1 MLDATVFVDHQIHH
15 PRGIFPM
22 QVKPLGDRVL
32 VKLVEEQER
41 TQSGI
46 YIPDTA
52 KDKPQTG
59 LIVAVGDGE
68 DIKVKEGQR
77 VLFAKFAGT
86 EIKIANE
93 EHLILSTDDILAVV
107 ED

>member
-1 MLDATVFVDHQIHH
+1 
-15 PRGIFPM
+15 M
-22 QVKPLGDRVL
+22 QVQPLGDRVL
-32 VKLVEEQER
+32 VQMVEEQQR

-59 LIVAVGDGE
+59 LVVAVGDGE
-68 DIKVKEGQR
+68 DVKVKTGQR

-86 EIKIANE
+86 EVKIDNV
-93 EHLILSTDDILAVV
+93 EHLILSADDILAVV
-107 ED
+107 E

>member
-1 MLDATVFVDHQIHH
+1 
-15 PRGIFPM
+15 M
-22 QVKPLGDRVL
+22 QVQPLGDRVL
-32 VKLVEEQER
+32 IKLISEQER

-59 LIVAVGDGE
+59 LVIAVGESE
-68 DIKVKEGQR
+68 DVKVKNGQK

-86 EIKIANE
+86 EIKIGNE
-93 EHLILSTDDILAVV
+93 EHLILSSDDILAVV

>member
-1 MLDATVFVDHQIHH
+1 
-15 PRGIFPM
+15 M
-22 QVKPLGDRVL
+22 QVRPLGDRVL
-32 VKLVEEQER
+32 VKLVQEQER

-59 LIVAVGDGE
+59 LVVAVGDSE
-68 DIKVKEGQR
+68 DIKVKEGQK

-86 EIKIANE
+86 
-93 EHLILSTDDILAVV
+93 
-107 ED
+107 

>member
-1 MLDATVFVDHQIHH
+1 
-15 PRGIFPM
+15 M
-22 QVKPLGDRVL
+22 QVQPLGDRVL
-32 VKLVEEQER
+32 VKLVSEQER

-59 LIVAVGDGE
+59 LVVAVGESE
-68 DIKVKEGQR
+68 DVKVKNGQK

-86 EIKIANE
+86 EIKIGND
-93 EHLILSTDDILAVV
+93 EHLILSSDDILAVV
-107 ED
+107 QD

>member
-1 MLDATVFVDHQIHH
+1 
-15 PRGIFPM
+15 M
-22 QVKPLGDRVL
+22 QVKPLGDRIL
-32 VKLVEEQER
+32 VKLIEEHER
-41 TQSGI
+41 TQGGI

-59 LIVAVGDGE
+59 EVVAVGDGE
-68 DIKVKEGQR
+68 EVKVKVGQK

-86 EIKIANE
+86 EVKLGSE
-93 EHLILSTDDILAVV
+93 DHLLLSMDDVLAVV

>member
-1 MLDATVFVDHQIHH
+1 
-15 PRGIFPM
+15 M
-22 QVKPLGDRVL
+22 QVKPIGDRVL
-32 VKLVEEQER
+32 VKLVAENER

-68 DIKVKEGQR
+68 DVKVKEGQK

-86 EIKIANE
+86 EIKIGNE
-93 EHLILSTDDILAVV
+93 DHLILSTDDILAVV

>member
-1 MLDATVFVDHQIHH
+1 
-15 PRGIFPM
+15 M
-22 QVKPLGDRVL
+22 QVRPLGDRVL
-32 VKLVEEQER
+32 VKLIEEQER

-59 LIVAVGDGE
+59 LVVAVGDGE
-68 DIKVKEGQR
+68 EIKVKEGQR

-86 EIKIANE
+86 EIKLDNV
-93 EHLILSTDDILAVV
+93 EHLILSMDDILAVV
-107 ED
+107 E

>member
-1 MLDATVFVDHQIHH
+1 
-15 PRGIFPM
+15 M
-22 QVKPLGDRVL
+22 QVQPLGDRVL

-59 LIVAVGDGE
+59 EVVAVGDGE
-68 DIKVKEGQR
+68 DVKVKVGQR

-86 EIKIANE
+86 EIKIGNV
-93 EHLILSTDDILAVV
+93 EHLILSADDVLAVV
-107 ED
+107 SE

>member
-1 MLDATVFVDHQIHH
+1 M
-15 PRGIFPM
+15 
-22 QVKPLGDRVL
+22 
-32 VKLVEEQER
+32 VKLVEEEQR
-41 TQSGI
+41 TQGGI

-59 LIVAVGDGE
+59 IVVAVGDGE
-68 DIKVKEGQR
+68 EVKVKEGQK

-86 EIKIANE
+86 EIKIDNQ

-107 ED
+107 EG

>member
-1 MLDATVFVDHQIHH
+1 MT
-15 PRGIFPM
+15 
-22 QVKPLGDRVL
+22 VKPLGDRIL
-32 VKLVEEQER
+32 VKLVEQTER
-41 TQSGI
+41 SQGGI

-59 LIVAVGDGE
+59 EVTAVGEGE
-68 DIKVKEGQR
+68 EVKVSVGQK

-86 EIKIANE
+86 EVKIGTE
-93 EHLILSTDDILAVV
+93 EHLLLAMEDVLAVV

>member
-1 MLDATVFVDHQIHH
+1 
-15 PRGIFPM
+15 M
-22 QVKPLGDRVL
+22 QVRPLGDRVL
-32 VKLVEEQER
+32 IKLVEEQER

-59 LIVAVGDGE
+59 LVIAVGDGE
-68 DIKVKEGQR
+68 DVKVKNGDK

-86 EIKIANE
+86 EIKIGNE
-93 EHLILSTDDILAVV
+93 EHLILSSDDILAVV
-107 ED
+107 EG

>member
-1 MLDATVFVDHQIHH
+1 
-15 PRGIFPM
+15 M
-22 QVKPLGDRVL
+22 QVQPLGDRVL
-32 VKLVEEQER
+32 IKLVSEQER

-59 LIVAVGDGE
+59 LVVAVGDSE
-68 DIKVKEGQR
+68 DVKVKSGQK

-86 EIKIANE
+86 EIKIGNE
-93 EHLILSTDDILAVV
+93 EHLILSSDDILAVV
-107 ED
+107 QD

>member
-1 MLDATVFVDHQIHH
+1 MPLN
-15 PRGIFPM
+15 RGPSQEVGDIRM
-22 QVKPLGDRVL
+22 QVQPLGDRVL
-32 VKLVEEQER
+32 VQLVEEQQR

-59 LIVAVGDGE
+59 LVVAVGDGE
-68 DIKVKEGQR
+68 EVKVKNGQR

-86 EIKIANE
+86 EIKIDNV
-93 EHLILSTDDILAVV
+93 EHLILSAEDILAVV
-107 ED
+107 E

>member
-1 MLDATVFVDHQIHH
+1 
-15 PRGIFPM
+15 M
-22 QVKPLGDRVL
+22 QVRPLGDRVL

-59 LIVAVGDGE
+59 LVVAVGDGE

-86 EIKIANE
+86 EIKLDNE
-93 EHLILSTDDILAVV
+93 EHLILSVDDILAIV
-107 ED
+107 E

>member
-1 MLDATVFVDHQIHH
+1 
-15 PRGIFPM
+15 M

-59 LIVAVGDGE
+59 LIVL
-68 DIKVKEGQR
+68 
-77 VLFAKFAGT
+77 LFAKFAGT
-86 EIKIANE
+86 EIKIGNE
-93 EHLILSTDDILAVV
+93 DHLILATDDILAVV
-107 ED
+107 EN

>member
-1 MLDATVFVDHQIHH
+1 MT
-15 PRGIFPM
+15 
-22 QVKPLGDRVL
+22 VKPLGDRIL
-32 VKLVEEQER
+32 VKLVEQHER
-41 TQSGI
+41 SQGGI

-59 LIVAVGDGE
+59 EVIAVGDGE
-68 DIKVKEGQR
+68 EVKVSVGQK

-86 EIKIANE
+86 EIKIGTE
-93 EHLILSTDDILAVV
+93 EHLLLSMEDVLAIV

>member
-1 MLDATVFVDHQIHH
+1 
-15 PRGIFPM
+15 M
-22 QVKPLGDRVL
+22 QVQPLGDRVL
-32 VKLVEEQER
+32 VKLVSEQER

-59 LIVAVGDGE
+59 LVVAVGEGE
-68 DIKVKEGQR
+68 DVKVKNGQK

-86 EIKIANE
+86 EIKIGND
-93 EHLILSTDDILAVV
+93 EHLILSSDDILAVV
-107 ED
+107 QD

>member
-1 MLDATVFVDHQIHH
+1 
-15 PRGIFPM
+15 M
-22 QVKPLGDRVL
+22 QVRPLGDRVL
-32 VKLVEEQER
+32 IQMVEEQQR

-59 LIVAVGDGE
+59 LVVAVGDGE
-68 DIKVKEGQR
+68 EVKVKEGQR

-86 EIKIANE
+86 EIKIDNV
-93 EHLILSTDDILAVV
+93 EHLILSAEDILAVV
-107 ED
+107 E

>member
-1 MLDATVFVDHQIHH
+1 
-15 PRGIFPM
+15 M
-22 QVKPLGDRVL
+22 QVQPLGDRVL
-32 VKLVEEQER
+32 VKLVSEQER

-59 LIVAVGDGE
+59 LVVAVGEGE
-68 DIKVKEGQR
+68 DVKVKNGQK

-86 EIKIANE
+86 EIKIGND
-93 EHLILSTDDILAVV
+93 EHLILSSDDILAIVQ
-107 ED
+107 D

>member
-1 MLDATVFVDHQIHH
+1 
-15 PRGIFPM
+15 M
-22 QVKPLGDRVL
+22 QVQPLGDRVL
-32 VKLVEEQER
+32 VKLVEEQQR

-59 LIVAVGDGE
+59 LVVAVGDGE

-86 EIKIANE
+86 EIKIDNVD
-93 EHLILSTDDILAVV
+93 HLILSAEDILAVV
-107 ED
+107 E

>member
-1 MLDATVFVDHQIHH
+1 MEV
-15 PRGIFPM
+15 R
-22 QVKPLGDRVL
+22 PLGDRVL
-32 VKLVEEQER
+32 VKMVEEQQR

-59 LIVAVGDGE
+59 LVVAVGDGE
-68 DIKVKEGQR
+68 DVKVKEGQR

-86 EIKIANE
+86 EIKIDNV
-93 EHLILSTDDILAVV
+93 EHLILSAEDILAVV
-107 ED
+107 E

>member
-1 MLDATVFVDHQIHH
+1 
-15 PRGIFPM
+15 M
-22 QVKPLGDRVL
+22 QVQPLGDRVL
-32 VKLVEEQER
+32 VQLVEEQQR

-59 LIVAVGDGE
+59 LVVAVGDGE
-68 DIKVKEGQR
+68 DVKVKNGQR

-86 EIKIANE
+86 EIKIDNV
-93 EHLILSTDDILAVV
+93 EHLILSADDILAVV
-107 ED
+107 E

>member
-1 MLDATVFVDHQIHH
+1 MT
-15 PRGIFPM
+15 
-22 QVKPLGDRVL
+22 VKPLGDRIL
-32 VKLVEEQER
+32 VKLVEQHER
-41 TQSGI
+41 SQGGI

-59 LIVAVGDGE
+59 EVMAVGDGE
-68 DIKVKEGQR
+68 EVKVSVGQK

-86 EIKIANE
+86 EIKIGTE
-93 EHLILSTDDILAVV
+93 EHLLLSMEDVLAIV

>member
-1 MLDATVFVDHQIHH
+1 
-15 PRGIFPM
+15 M
-22 QVKPLGDRVL
+22 QVQPLGDRVL
-32 VKLVEEQER
+32 VQLVEEQQR

-59 LIVAVGDGE
+59 LVVAVGDGE
-68 DIKVKEGQR
+68 EVKVKNGQR

-86 EIKIANE
+86 EIKIDNV
-93 EHLILSTDDILAVV
+93 EHLILSAEDILAVV
-107 ED
+107 E

>member
-1 MLDATVFVDHQIHH
+1 
-15 PRGIFPM
+15 M
-22 QVKPLGDRVL
+22 QVKPLGDRIL
-32 VKLVEEQER
+32 VKLIAEQER
-41 TQSGI
+41 TQGGI

-59 LIVAVGDGE
+59 EVVAVGDGE
-68 DIKVKEGQR
+68 EVKVKVGQK

-86 EIKIANE
+86 EVKLGSE
-93 EHLILSTDDILAVV
+93 DHLLLSMDDVLAVV

>member
-1 MLDATVFVDHQIHH
+1 
-15 PRGIFPM
+15 M
-22 QVKPLGDRVL
+22 QVRPLGDRVL

-52 KDKPQTG
+52 KDKPQTA
-59 LIVAVGDGE
+59 LVVKIGDGE
-68 DIKVKEGQR
+68 DIKVKEGQK

-86 EIKIANE
+86 ELKIGNE
-93 EHLILSTDDILAVV
+93 EHLLLSSDDILAIV
-107 ED
+107 E

>member
-1 MLDATVFVDHQIHH
+1 M
-15 PRGIFPM
+15 
-22 QVKPLGDRVL
+22 
-32 VKLVEEQER
+32 KLVEEQER

-59 LIVAVGDGE
+59 LVVAVGDGE

-86 EIKIANE
+86 EIKLDNE
-93 EHLILSTDDILAVV
+93 EHLILSVDDILAIV
-107 ED
+107 E

>member
-1 MLDATVFVDHQIHH
+1 
-15 PRGIFPM
+15 M

-86 EIKIANE
+86 EIKISNE

-107 ED
+107 EG

>member
-1 MLDATVFVDHQIHH
+1 
-15 PRGIFPM
+15 M

-59 LIVAVGDGE
+59 LIVAIGDGE
-68 DIKVKEGQR
+68 EIKVKEGQR

-86 EIKIANE
+86 EIKIGNE
-93 EHLILSTDDILAVV
+93 DHLILATDDILAVV

>member
-1 MLDATVFVDHQIHH
+1 
-15 PRGIFPM
+15 M
-22 QVKPLGDRVL
+22 QVRPLGNRVL
-32 VKLVEEQER
+32 VKLVNEQER

-59 LIVAVGDGE
+59 EVIAVGDGE
-68 DIKVKEGQR
+68 DVKVKTGQK

-86 EIKIANE
+86 EIKIDNV
-93 EHLILSTDDILAVV
+93 EHLILSMDDVLAVV
-107 ED
+107 E

>member
-1 MLDATVFVDHQIHH
+1 
-15 PRGIFPM
+15 M
-22 QVKPLGDRVL
+22 QVQPLGDRVL
-32 VKLVEEQER
+32 VKLVSEQER

-59 LIVAVGDGE
+59 LVVAVGDSE
-68 DIKVKEGQR
+68 DVKVKSGQK

-86 EIKIANE
+86 EIKIGND
-93 EHLILSTDDILAVV
+93 EHLILSSDDILAVV
-107 ED
+107 QD

>member
-1 MLDATVFVDHQIHH
+1 
-15 PRGIFPM
+15 M
-22 QVKPLGDRVL
+22 QVQPLGDRVL
-32 VKLVEEQER
+32 VKLVSEQER

-59 LIVAVGDGE
+59 LVVAVGDSE
-68 DIKVKEGQR
+68 DIKVSNGQK

-86 EIKIANE
+86 EIKIGNE
-93 EHLILSTDDILAVV
+93 EHLILSSDDILAVV
-107 ED
+107 AD